1 MAAGSQ
7 AHQQDSSEVCVCVCR
22 CEGIDVFI
30 SLQGVLPE
38 RSSGYTASQVAEK
51 PRSASR
57 ASDWKLS
64 DMLLLT
70 LISTGGR
77 TNPQCVPERK
87 R

>member
-1 MAAGSQ
+1 MAVGSQ
-7 AHQQDSSEVCVCVCR
+7 PHQQDSSEVCVCVCR
-22 CEGIDVFI
+22 CEWIDVFI
-30 SLQGVLPE
+30 CLQGVLPE
-38 RSSGYTASQVAEK
+38 RSSGYTASHVAEK

-87 R
+87 S